1 MPHFSHPT
9 PTPQRLQCESEFDN
23 KYKEVMKTSQGQ
35 GTVHRLEAGKSY
47 RFRVYSVNVDGV
59 AGPKSDSVVVHTMLD
74 TPAAPTLASIGAKSV
89 SLSWKGRAANTST
102 RDPSAVQK
110 MLSDWA
116 GTHGDNDGG
125 VSIETAFARY
135 DTNGSGD
142 IDAPELAKVLE
153 DLGVEVSE
161 ERLSEAFSVLD
172 TNGDGII
179 TFDEFA
185 AWWRREEVVYVLKRS
200 EPIYIAR
207 YVFCF
212 SPSNSSFLPLP
223 THHPHPCHPPEHL
236 STTRLSIAPQ
246 ARRAKLLRV
255 PGWQPRGL
263 SLGRRPPRSR
273 GRRKARGDPRGPQRG
288 RLHSRGQ

>member
-1 MPHFSHPT
+1 
-9 PTPQRLQCESEFDN
+9 
-23 KYKEVMKTSQGQ
+23 MKTSLGQ

-47 RFRVYSVNVDGV
+47 RFRVYSINVDGV

-74 TPAAPTLASIGAKSV
+74 TPSAPALANIGAKSV
-89 SLSWKGRAANTST
+89 TLSWKGRAANTST

-142 IDAPELAKVLE
+142 IDAPELTKVLE
-153 DLGVEVSE
+153 DLGVEASE
-161 ERLSEAFSVLD
+161 ERLTEAFSVLD
-172 TNGDGII
+172 ANGDGII

-200 EPIYIAR
+200 EPIYVTR
-207 YVFCF
+207 FVLDPSFF
-212 SPSNSSFLPLP
+212 SLVLSSILFSLPPASPPPNPPLFLAISPQ
-223 THHPHPCHPPEHL
+223 
-236 STTRLSIAPQ
+236 TRRAQLLSILGRQ
-246 ARRAKLLRV
+246 
-255 PGWQPRGL
+255 PGGL
-263 SLGRRPPRSR
+263 SPW
-273 GRRKARGDPRGPQRG
+273 
-288 RLHSRGQ
+288 